1 MIRILK
7 ELIEYGKDIREE
19 MKAILS
25 ETKKN
30 LQGTNNKGEEARMQ
44 INNLEH

>member
-1 MIRILK
+1 MLK
-7 ELIEYGKDIREE
+7 ELIEDSNNIKEE
-19 MKAILS
+19 MKDTLR